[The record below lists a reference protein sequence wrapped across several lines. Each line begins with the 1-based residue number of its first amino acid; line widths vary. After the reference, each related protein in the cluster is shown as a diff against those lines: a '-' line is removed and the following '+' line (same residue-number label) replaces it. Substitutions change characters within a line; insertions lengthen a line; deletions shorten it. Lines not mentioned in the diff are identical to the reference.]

1 MINYYEAVIN
11 GILSTTVSSICFPFG
26 YVKGIDLCML
36 ILYPATQQNF
46 LAFDR
51 A

>member
-1 MINYYEAVIN
+1 MGFYLPLCPLFDYM
-11 GILSTTVSSICFPFG
+11 
-26 YVKGIDLCML
+26 KGIDLCML